1 MKETIVAPATPPGR
15 GGVAILRFSGTR
27 ETLAQVTQQLTQ
39 HGLPKAR
46 QAAFRCFY
54 HQEQVLDQGLLLYF
68 PAPQS
73 FTGEDVL
80 ECQVHGSPVVV
91 SALLHAALTLP
102 AVRLAAP
109 GEFSERA
116 FLHGK
121 IDLNQAEAIADL
133 IESQHLAAAQAAA
146 QSLTGVFS
154 ERLKELQEK
163 MLFLRAFLEA
173 TLDFPDEDDVP
184 GLPSSTYQGYLR
196 QLEQALTAVIGEA
209 QASEKLLHKFKVVL
223 AGAPNAGKSTL
234 FNALLGEDRALVSPV
249 PGTTRDFLRETFYLA
264 GNDLQLLDTA
274 GWQSTDDAIEA
285 AGIAKSQTLSQAADL
300 VLWLIADSEDW
311 SLADATCPLPVKG
324 QVLTIIS
331 KIDQSQRPAGW
342 LSEVPP
348 VLALSA
354 HSGEGLSLLRQALA
368 ERLLAAQHPAEFLAR
383 PRQIQGL
390 RRAESFLEQA
400 KALAYPAQSEII
412 ADFLRQSHEALA
424 EILGKT
430 SSDALLGEIFR
441 SFCIGK

>member
-15 GGVAILRFSGTR
+15 GGVAIVRFSGTQ
-27 ETLAQVTQQLTQ
+27 ETLTEITQRLTRQ
-39 HGLPKAR
+39 GLPKAR
-46 QAAFRCFY
+46 HAAFRQFY

-91 SALLHAALTLP
+91 SALLREALTLP
-102 AVRLAAP
+102 GVRLAAP

-154 ERLKELQEK
+154 ERLKELQAK

-184 GLPSSTYQGYLR
+184 GLPLRVYQGYFA
-196 QLEQALTAVIGEA
+196 QLEQALAAVMDEA
-209 QASEKLLHKFKVVL
+209 HASEKLLHKFKVVL

-234 FNALLGEDRALVSPV
+234 FNALLGEDRALVSPI
-249 PGTTRDFLRETFYLA
+249 PGTTRDFLRETFYLE
-264 GNDLQLLDTA
+264 GRDLQLLDTA
-274 GWQSTDDAIEA
+274 GWQNTDDAIEA
-285 AGIAKSQTLSQAADL
+285 AGIAKSQALSQSADL
-300 VLWLIADSEDW
+300 VLWLIADSEGL
-311 SLADATCPLPVKG
+311 SLADNRCPLPVTG

-342 LSEVPP
+342 ISEVPP

-354 HSGEGLSLLRQALA
+354 HSGAGMPLLRQALA
-368 ERLLAAQHPAEFLAR
+368 EQLLAAQQPAQFLAR
-383 PRQIQGL
+383 PRQIAGL
-390 RRAESFLEQA
+390 RRAERLLQHA
-400 KALAYPAQSEII
+400 KTLVYPAQSEII
-412 ADFLRQSHEALA
+412 ADFLRQSHDALA

-430 SSDALLGEIFR
+430 SSDDLLGEIFR